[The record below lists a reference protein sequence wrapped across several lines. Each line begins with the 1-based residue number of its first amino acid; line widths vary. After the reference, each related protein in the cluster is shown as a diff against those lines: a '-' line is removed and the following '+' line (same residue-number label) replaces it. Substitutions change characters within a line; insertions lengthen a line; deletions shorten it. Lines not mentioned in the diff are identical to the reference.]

1 MADEIPN
8 SNPESAAEP
17 QPVESTAAP
26 TAAARP
32 GVKYDTLGRPHDE
45 HGKLL
50 PRSEAPK
57 APGSE
62 GGGPAL
68 LSPAPRPANKKS
80 IRVKQGKKAVQPERT
95 AQARARREVQN
106 QAKETC
112 RAITQMMIT
121 AVKVS
126 LGEECEPSPALRQR
140 IEEPGARILERMN
153 PETSEMIAKYADPM
167 QLTMALAEWGA
178 QILRVVQERQKQK
191 AMQEPPAGEP
201 MDEPTKNYEP
211 GLKISPDGNN
221 GHHEA
226 EPVIVDSEPYHVV
239 DRTVSPDELD
249 AQMGLS

>member
-1 MADEIPN
+1 MSDTDPIP
-8 SNPESAAEP
+8 ST
-17 QPVESTAAP
+17 ESTAEPGIATNAANP
-26 TAAARP
+26 TSPAIT
-32 GVKYDTLGRPHDE
+32 YDRLGRPHGE
-45 HGKLL
+45 GGKLL

-62 GGGPAL
+62 AGGPAL
-68 LSPAPRPANKKS
+68 LPPAPRPANKKT
-80 IRVKQGKKAVQPERT
+80 IRVKQGKKAAQPERT

-191 AMQEPPAGEP
+191 AMQEFPA
-201 MDEPTKNYEP
+201 DEPQTGSLKNEEPVTKA
-211 GLKISPDGNN
+211 SPDGNN

-226 EPVIVDSEPYHVV
+226 EPIIDAEPYHVLE
-239 DRTVSPDELD
+239 RSVSPDELD